1 MGNKTRKDGAFK
13 GERTRLAGRGEERK
27 IGREKKKRK
36 ANPRRRRRVAP
47 RGSFCLRSS
56 SSFFHLSS
64 RRYETRYY
72 DDQRCVYIDI
82 NVAARSLL
90 SNSVSPNG

>member
-27 IGREKKKRK
+27 EEGREKK

-47 RGSFCLRSS
+47 RDSFCLRSS
-56 SSFFHLSS
+56 SSRFS
-64 RRYETRYY
+64 RGVIRRVITTTN
-72 DDQRCVYIDI
+72 DAFTSI
-82 NVAARSLL
+82 
-90 SNSVSPNG
+90 